1 MRVEVW
7 NCTDTCLIFEESW
20 MTLVCLNR
28 FLWWRA
34 LAISSREI
42 GGLLL
47 SINSS
52 YILWMLAVHVDLPL
66 ITVVQGLYD
75 ESWFKLPLLSTV
87 GWSTVMLDIIDSYR
101 PADNWLTACCCIN
114 PHCRASQLNRLN
126 GWTPWL
132 PAGITAILPTRW
144 WGSLFQNK

>member
-1 MRVEVW
+1 
-7 NCTDTCLIFEESW
+7 

-42 GGLLL
+42 GGLSL
-47 SINSS
+47 SINSF
-52 YILWMLAVHVDLPL
+52 YILWMLAVHVDLRL

-87 GWSTVMLDIIDSYR
+87 GWSMVILDIIDSYR
-101 PADNWLTACCCIN
+101 PADNWCCIN
-114 PHCRASQLNRLN
+114 PHCWASQPNRLN

-132 PAGITAILPTRW
+132 PAGITVILPTHW